1 MSNLDFSGLFGGG
14 GFSLDPSKF
23 DFSGLTF
30 DEPAVQPEPVK
41 QAPKVVTRPDPI
53 AVVSTT
59 TDPIEEAVN
68 SVKPDVVIPDLTSAP
83 MGMDFGIAPIDLTA
97 TPTSN
102 IPISSGETTNASFM
116 DVGAGQTGLSNA
128 TNYDVGAEQT
138 YDLLD
143 GNLSSNSEIEDI
155 NNYLSGEQFTGYM
168 SEYDKRLS
176 SLGDYN
182 RAEGA
187 TTNLLNQVGLP
198 KALAVQGKYGGYKN
212 YTYNGDTNQYELT
225 IDTEKS
231 ALEAAAPDIAV
242 AAFTA
247 VATAGIGNALAGSS
261 AISSVAGG
269 NAAVSNAIGHGLA
282 SGLTTAATGGNT
294 EDILLNT
301 ALGGLGGYTEG
312 VSEAQELAQANV
324 DNLSAIA
331 NSGVA
336 GESLIAQSQLAN
348 ATATLNEINAT
359 AEVVNTIN
367 NTVDLVQAVDEKDA
381 LGIVNSALA
390 LGGMNSSQTL
400 ASDKIKETFEEGSFI
415 VDNADV
421 IASVGVEAVAT
432 IAEGGDAKEVLQESA
447 NTLVKEVVLTDMN
460 VKTAVQDTI
469 GGNEFVDSN
478 IDAITQA
485 VKAGGIALTDG
496 KNREETIRDAFNAY
510 RENDGQLAPELED
523 SESPDF
529 FKNIEKWYHENIE
542 DPLEDWW
549 QEIEPVREMFE
560 EAGQVVVDTV
570 DEYVV
575 QPVTKVVESIIE
587 GADEAVRALP
597 TTKEDWQALE
607 DTVKEGASDAAEVV
621 RDTGRAIEEGYDVAE
636 DFVKEEVAPVIRDT
650 GRDIREAVAPVTEVV
665 RDTGRAIEEGYGV
678 AEDFVKEE
686 IAPAINATGRA
697 IREAIPDVNLDLP
710 DVDVDLPDVDLD
722 IPLSVS
728 ADPEITKERRSF
740 YYDDSDLVRNPFLNN
755 QQQRIRSLTD
765 MIAFDKEQ
773 KERQAKILADEEK
786 RKLRYKS
793 VYGVNPNIKVE
804 YTG

>member
-1 MSNLDFSGLFGGG
+1 MFNLDFSGLFGGG
-14 GFSLDPSKF
+14 GFTLDTSKF
-23 DFSGLTF
+23 NF
-30 DEPAVQPEPVK
+30 DAYKAPEPK
-41 QAPKVVTRPDPI
+41 KEAVVDPVDVVSNKSPTPDVEVLEGAGTVAITKPDPI
-53 AVVSTT
+53 TQAINDLQGKDLTQSLNVNPLASAPVAPT
-59 TDPIEEAVN
+59 TDPIEQATQ
-68 SVKPDVVIPDLTSAP
+68 SVKPAAIPSLSNLGGISGFDVTQSSVDKSLSDAEKQQQVLNPLIADMDNFGLDNFSVKANDGFITEDQFGEIKDLMGSDEFANILDKYNSGMKDAFGDAYDGSFQGYDDKRSVLDSLGITNSFKVYTDELGSFDFMEYNSESGQFEKIEDKSKEVSKTNQIIKGVAESLPIMVVTAGVGSALASSSAIA
-83 MGMDFGIAPIDLTA
+83 GIA
-97 TPTSN
+97 
-102 IPISSGETTNASFM
+102 G
-116 DVGAGQTGLSNA
+116 
-128 TNYDVGAEQT
+128 
-138 YDLLD
+138 
-143 GNLSSNSEIEDI
+143 GN
-155 NNYLSGEQFTGYM
+155 
-168 SEYDKRLS
+168 
-176 SLGDYN
+176 
-182 RAEGA
+182 
-187 TTNLLNQVGLP
+187 
-198 KALAVQGKYGGYKN
+198 
-212 YTYNGDTNQYELT
+212 
-225 IDTEKS
+225 
-231 ALEAAAPDIAV
+231 
-242 AAFTA
+242 TA
-247 VATAGIGNALAGSS
+247 VA
-261 AISSVAGG
+261 
-269 NAAVSNAIGHGLA
+269 NAIGSGLA

-312 VSEAQELAQANV
+312 LSEAQELAQANV

-331 NSGVA
+331 NSGIA

-348 ATATLNEINAT
+348 ATATLKEINAT

-367 NTVDLVQAVDEKDA
+367 NTVDLVQAVDEKNA

-390 LGGMNSSQTL
+390 LGGMSSSQTL

-432 IAEGGDAKEVLQESA
+432 IAEGGDAEEVLQESA

-485 VKAGGIALTDG
+485 VKAGGFALTDG
-496 KNREETIRDAFNAY
+496 KNREETIRDAFDAY
-510 RENDGQLAPELED
+510 RKNDGQLTPELED
-523 SESPDF
+523 SKSPDF

-621 RDTGRAIEEGYDVAE
+621 RDTGRAIEEGY
-636 DFVKEEVAPVIRDT
+636 
-650 GRDIREAVAPVTEVV
+650 
-665 RDTGRAIEEGYGV
+665 GV

-686 IAPAINATGRA
+686 IAPAINATGRT
-697 IREAIPDVNLDLP
+697 IREAIPEV
-710 DVDVDLPDVDLD
+710 DVDVPDVSLPDASGFD
-722 IPLSVS
+722 IT
-728 ADPEITKERRSF
+728 ADPEITKERRGF
-740 YYDDSDLVRNPFLNN
+740 YYDDSDLVRNPFLNS

-765 MIAFDKEQ
+765 MIAFEKEQ
-773 KERQAKILADEEK
+773 KDRQAKILADEEK

-793 VYGVNPNIKVE
+793 VYGVNPNIQVK
-804 YTG
+804 YNG

>member
-1 MSNLDFSGLFGGG
+1 MSGFNLDFSGLFGGG
-14 GFSLDPSKF
+14 AFAIDPTKFNFSAYTPESNKAPVIDPVDVVSDKSPTPEVEVLEGAGTVAITKPDPVQQAIESLRGRDLTD
-23 DFSGLTF
+23 DFNVNIVDDMTV
-30 DEPAVQPEPVK
+30 APEPV
-41 QAPKVVTRPDPI
+41 AP
-53 AVVSTT
+53 T
-59 TDPIEEAVN
+59 TDPIEQATQSVQPAAIPSLSNLGGISGFDVTQSSVDKSLSDAEKQQQVLN
-68 SVKPDVVIPDLTSAP
+68 PLISDIDNFGLDNFSVKANDGFITEDQFGEIKDLMGSDEFANILDKYNSGMKDAFGDAYDGSFQGYDDKRSVLDSLGITNSFKVYTDELGSFDFMEYNSETGQFEKQEDLSKEVSMANQIVKGVAESLPIMVVTAGVGSALASSSAIA
-83 MGMDFGIAPIDLTA
+83 GIA
-97 TPTSN
+97 
-102 IPISSGETTNASFM
+102 G
-116 DVGAGQTGLSNA
+116 
-128 TNYDVGAEQT
+128 
-138 YDLLD
+138 
-143 GNLSSNSEIEDI
+143 GN
-155 NNYLSGEQFTGYM
+155 
-168 SEYDKRLS
+168 
-176 SLGDYN
+176 
-182 RAEGA
+182 
-187 TTNLLNQVGLP
+187 
-198 KALAVQGKYGGYKN
+198 
-212 YTYNGDTNQYELT
+212 
-225 IDTEKS
+225 
-231 ALEAAAPDIAV
+231 
-242 AAFTA
+242 TA
-247 VATAGIGNALAGSS
+247 VA
-261 AISSVAGG
+261 
-269 NAAVSNAIGHGLA
+269 NAIGSGLA

-312 VSEAQELAQANV
+312 VAEAQELAQANV
-324 DNLSAIA
+324 DNLTAIA

-348 ATATLNEINAT
+348 ATATLKEINAT

-367 NTVDLVQAVDEKDA
+367 NTVDLVQAVDKKDA

-469 GGNEFVDSN
+469 GGNEFVDNN

-510 RENDGQLAPELED
+510 RENDGQLTPELEG

-529 FKNIEKWYHENIE
+529 FENVEKWYHENIE

-650 GRDIREAVAPVTEVV
+650 GRDIREAVAPVTEAV
-665 RDTGRAIEEGYGV
+665 RDTGRAIEGV
-678 AEDFVKEE
+678 ASQFEPGVEGT
-686 IAPAINATGRA
+686 A
-697 IREAIPDVNLDLP
+697 DVSNLDY
-710 DVDVDLPDVDLD
+710 
-722 IPLSVS
+722 
-728 ADPEITKERRSF
+728 F
-740 YYDDSDLVRNPFLNN
+740 YDDSDIIRNPLLSSGKV
-755 QQQRIRSLTD
+755 RIQDLASALQFEEEK
-765 MIAFDKEQ
+765 AKKEARRGAL
-773 KERQAKILADEEK
+773 KDEEDRIK
-786 RKLRYKS
+786 RSKGVLNLGLQGNLRY
-793 VYGVNPNIKVE
+793 
-804 YTG
+804 TG

>member
-14 GFSLDPSKF
+14 AFAIDPTKFNFSAY
-23 DFSGLTF
+23 T
-30 DEPAVQPEPVK
+30 PEPK
-41 QAPKVVTRPDPI
+41 KEVVTDPV
-53 AVVSTT
+53 AVVS
-59 TDPIEEAVN
+59 DN
-68 SVKPDVVIPDLTSAP
+68 SPTPDVEVLEGAGTVAVTQPDPVQQAINDLQGKDLTQSLNINPLASVEEKVE
-83 MGMDFGIAPIDLTA
+83 IAPL
-97 TPTSN
+97 TSN
-102 IPISSGETTNASFM
+102 IPVSSGEATNASFM
-116 DVGAGQTGLSNA
+116 DVGAGQTGVSSNID
-128 TNYDVGAEQT
+128 YDVGAEQAF
-138 YDLLD
+138 DLLD
-143 GNLSSNSEIEDI
+143 GSLDSKSKIDEINS
-155 NNYLSGEQFTGYM
+155 YLKGDQFGGYM
-168 SEYDKRLS
+168 SEYDSRLS
-176 SLGDYN
+176 TLGDYA
-182 RAEGA
+182 RVGGA
-187 TTNLLNQVGLP
+187 TNSLLNQVGLS
-198 KALAVQGKYGGYKN
+198 KSLGVQGEYGGYTQ
-212 YTYNGDTNQYELT
+212 YTYNPETNQYEVT
-225 IDTEKS
+225 RDTEKS
-231 ALEAAAPDIAV
+231 MLEAAAPELAV
-242 AAFTA
+242 TAFTA

-312 VSEAQELAQANV
+312 VAEAQELAQANV

-348 ATATLNEINAT
+348 ATATLKEINAT

-367 NTVDLVQAVDEKDA
+367 NTVDLVQAVDKKDA

-432 IAEGGDAKEVLQESA
+432 IAEGGDAKDVLQESA

-469 GGNEFVDSN
+469 GGNEFVDNN

-510 RENDGQLAPELED
+510 RENDGQLTPELEE

-650 GRDIREAVAPVTEVV
+650 GRDIREAVAPVTEAV
-665 RDTGRAIEEGYGV
+665 RDTGRAIEGV
-678 AEDFVKEE
+678 ASQFEPGVEGT
-686 IAPAINATGRA
+686 A
-697 IREAIPDVNLDLP
+697 DVSNLDY
-710 DVDVDLPDVDLD
+710 
-722 IPLSVS
+722 
-728 ADPEITKERRSF
+728 F
-740 YYDDSDLVRNPFLNN
+740 YDDSDIIRNPLLSSGKV
-755 QQQRIRSLTD
+755 RIQDLASALQFEEEK
-765 MIAFDKEQ
+765 AKKEARRGAL
-773 KERQAKILADEEK
+773 KDEEDRIK
-786 RKLRYKS
+786 RSKGVLNLGLQGNLRY
-793 VYGVNPNIKVE
+793 
-804 YTG
+804 TG

>member
-1 MSNLDFSGLFGGG
+1 MSGFNLDFSGLFGGG
-14 GFSLDPSKF
+14 GFTLDSSKF
-23 DFSGLTF
+23 NF
-30 DEPAVQPEPVK
+30 DAYKAPEPK
-41 QAPKVVTRPDPI
+41 KEAVVDPI
-53 AVVSTT
+53 DVVSTNTPTPDVEVLEGAGTVTVTKPDPVQQAINDLQGKDLTQSLNVNPVASAPT
-59 TDPIEEAVN
+59 TDPIEQATQ
-68 SVKPDVVIPDLTSAP
+68 SVQPAAIPS
-83 MGMDFGIAPIDLTA
+83 
-97 TPTSN
+97 
-102 IPISSGETTNASFM
+102 
-116 DVGAGQTGLSNA
+116 LSNLGGISGFDVTQSSVDKSLSDA
-128 TNYDVGAEQT
+128 EKQQQVLNPLISDIDNFGLDNFSVQANDGFITKDQFGEIKDLMGSDEFANILNKYNSGMKDAFGDEYDGSFQGYDDKRSVLDSLGITNSFKVYTDELGSFDFME
-138 YDLLD
+138 Y
-143 GNLSSNSEIEDI
+143 NSESGQFEKIEDKSKEV
-155 NNYLSGEQFTGYM
+155 N
-168 SEYDKRLS
+168 K
-176 SLGDYN
+176 
-182 RAEGA
+182 
-187 TTNLLNQVGLP
+187 
-198 KALAVQGKYGGYKN
+198 
-212 YTYNGDTNQYELT
+212 TNQ
-225 IDTEKS
+225 IIKG
-231 ALEAAAPDIAV
+231 V
-242 AAFTA
+242 AESLPIMA
-247 VATAGIGNALAGSS
+247 ATAGVGSALAGSS
-261 AISSVAGG
+261 AIAGIAGG
-269 NAAVSNAIGHGLA
+269 NTAVANAIGSGLA

-312 VSEAQELAQANV
+312 VAEAQELAQANV

-348 ATATLNEINAT
+348 ATATLKEINAT

-367 NTVDLVQAVDEKDA
+367 NTVDLVQAVDQKDA

-390 LGGMNSSQTL
+390 LGGMSSSQTL

-432 IAEGGDAKEVLQESA
+432 IAEGGDAEEVLQESA

-485 VKAGGIALTDG
+485 VKAGGFALTDG

-510 RENDGQLAPELED
+510 RENDGQLTPELED

-529 FKNIEKWYHENIE
+529 FENVEKWYHENIE

-621 RDTGRAIEEGYDVAE
+621 RDTGRAIEEGYGVAE
-636 DFVKEEVAPVIRDT
+636 DFVKEEV
-650 GRDIREAVAPVTEVV
+650 
-665 RDTGRAIEEGYGV
+665 
-678 AEDFVKEE
+678 
-686 IAPAINATGRA
+686 APAINATGRA
-697 IREAIPDVNLDLP
+697 IREAIPDVNLPDVDVDLP
-710 DVDVDLPDVDLD
+710 DVDVNMPDVDLD

-728 ADPEITKERRSF
+728 ADPEITKERRGF

-765 MIAFDKEQ
+765 MIAFEKEQ
-773 KERQAKILADEEK
+773 KDRRAKILADEEK